1 MNILGVSFLSDAS
14 AAVIKDGELV
24 SAISEERLNRVK
36 LWNGIPRKAIKKALE
51 LADFSMEDIDII
63 ATHGQAP
70 QEVDPT
76 PFKEKEK
83 AILEENKKKK

>member
-63 ATHGQAP
+63 ATHGQRP
-70 QEVDPT
+70 KKLIQRHL
-76 PFKEKEK
+76 KR
-83 AILEENKKKK
+83 KKKQY